1 MSNLLVKPYEIS
13 VWSDY
18 TENGKPRERKEAI
31 IGSNTMEGPYRATNI
46 SLKRNVN
53 GTKTLTFSLYINCYD
68 EETHVLRP
76 NPFLPFMS
84 NERKVKL
91 FYEGEWSDFIIKNIQ
106 ENSTNKMITYTAKDL
121 FINELGKTGFNL
133 VFDTEL
139 MNNQGTITE
148 LAEKIL
154 DGTDW
159 KVDKEGSNL
168 LRQTEED
175 PLYEW
180 TVSGTLSA
188 VNMMNGK
195 SISITNGTKVYLFY
209 TPLVKKSDY
218 IQLLY
223 YPAGEEP
230 EIEDGVIVDSFRYQY
245 YVAINWNENS
255 SFGSGKQ
262 IVDFRADRLVRKQ
275 KSTYDAALG
284 RQVYYYENNG
294 TTYYGFVDSEYISPI
309 VVENYIVNPSN
320 FSSTDGWRAGGDTI
334 IKLELIPPI
343 NGQGFITGQNMNSK
357 PYIKIEN
364 SDGWVYNAGFMS
376 NRSKIYEIAKGDKFV
391 YRYKVGPGS
400 LTQIPAVA
408 GSYTYENNSYSIEK
422 TILNFSSPQK
432 EEDTDYYR
440 CVAEATES
448 WSYQRLLDASLGFFL
463 NKTGTFYLEDVQFF
477 KYHEVEK
484 TGDILGSGIGGEE
497 NSQGRQT
504 YALTRAA
511 ETAGSFYVKN
521 GETYFKRADTGED
534 AIYWHYINGKWY
546 LFSLGPEYGKPT
558 GAMYRGWVYDWGH
571 WYFLDRT
578 SGQLVTG
585 WIKDSGQTY
594 YCNPNGTNP
603 RDRNNGGDELG
614 VMVSGQQQVDNQDY
628 VFAETGELLEGTKPT
643 TTGIAIPGEFFP
655 ARVESIYYYYNPNS
669 TYTNRDNLIYADTSI
684 NVPHQSYTPIYSTD
698 YEKIRSI
705 TASESNR
712 FNLIQELC
720 EVFEC
725 WAKFNIQHA
734 DNGEIIYT
742 QAVQPNGS
750 GANGVPNGTTYY
762 TAAKTIQFLEY
773 IGQDNYRGFRY
784 GINLKSIQR
793 TLDSEA
799 HVSKL
804 IIKENSNEFAK
815 DGFCSVARASLNP
828 YKENFILNFDYYIN
842 HNLLDESQLNKD
854 LYDEKA
860 GIGYLSK
867 LQTINRNRDNIIE
880 ERSKLETEKMQL
892 EAEVDVC
899 NVGME
904 KAIEDYNDKNA
915 ELIDYCQMT
924 YEALVGNPNHDRWD
938 DERVQEI
945 CTAIAI
951 ADNLANNFRERKE
964 FAEQQLGSKELNDGQ
979 PVGVLNQLDSIDQQL
994 EENRRKKEE
1003 LDDIFYAKYYR
1014 FLQEGSWVSED
1025 YYDDDLYY
1033 LDAKGVLHTS
1043 AFPKVTYNISVMEIS
1058 QVEGYENYSYSVGDK
1073 TYMEDTEFFGW
1084 VYVDG
1089 IQTPFKEEIVLS
1101 ETVDYLDAPEKNTIR
1116 VQNYKTQFDDLFQ
1129 RVAASVQNLQ
1139 LHTGA
1144 YERAASAFETHGVID
1159 FDLLQNTIIAGDIF
1173 FQTAGNQTIV
1183 WDNYGIKTNQPS
1195 NLEKQLRIANGALLV
1210 TLDGGKTWKTV
1221 ITSNGINADYIR
1233 AGRIDA
1239 STINI
1244 VDGNA
1249 PSFSWDKNGI
1259 NAYSP
1264 LADGNGYD
1272 LSKFVRF
1279 DKYGVYAI
1287 DGPNLTGKDGK
1298 ELGYGKAFD
1307 ANTYFGYSSP
1317 EEQIQD
1323 KAIFS
1328 LTREGFTLKTE
1339 YPNLPNG
1346 QENKGKFS
1354 ITSKEDLQLVNEVGN
1369 EVIKL
1374 GRLTD
1379 DLKTYG
1385 LRLSDHEGNPVLSAF
1400 SNIDGGNLIL
1410 TGRIGIKEEINPYDG
1425 ENFVNN
1431 RIELGMLQ
1439 SYEGKGYNKIF
1450 SAKPNTT
1457 TSAENTEV
1465 LENGETLA
1473 IFDDGTLLANKVNLT
1488 GTINATGGKIGNLT
1502 IQEMV
1507 TKIESID
1514 GTGFKTISIEN
1525 SKGLAFTDEVSEL
1538 NFEAIIEGF
1547 EEEPNYRWS
1556 YSSDLNNWTE
1566 FSQEKNLNLT
1576 FDQISDKLNLNNSI
1590 FLEVAAIQDGLII
1603 ATDIVELVYNSKIQ
1617 NSFGVEQIER
1627 IRTNKSL
1634 GTELSDIF
1642 NPEIIYCINE
1652 NLQSIEFKTI
1662 ENSKILTIN
1671 LGDLSVIPSNF
1682 ISSNLDLL
1690 QINLQ
1695 AILDA
1700 SYLDVE
1706 SNSLAYRLIET
1717 IKNYDNLNLIANYET
1732 VRGFCS
1738 IRRKIFTGWAE
1749 MSLGQDEI
1757 SMTIEDTKLTF
1768 DQTGLT
1774 IDNGKFKIVNANGEA
1789 VLYGDQSGNLT
1800 FEGNVYA
1807 NNGVF
1812 NGTVNATSGSFT
1824 GTINAAS
1831 GTIGGVQIN
1840 ENDLSLG
1847 RIILHAPTEEVL
1859 EITKP
1864 LDEHAT
1870 YGYIAAYTNNDES
1883 ELGFI
1888 IRDDG
1893 RIIAN
1898 DLAIGGSSYIADT
1911 LKVGDV
1917 LIKNPEDNGI
1927 FLDAGAFTA
1936 TAAGDLT
1943 LGNLK
1948 LNGTSSTISG
1958 DNWSINPTTA
1968 TFNNIVATGTF
1979 KTSVFEAQSVSLTG
1993 GKTVFKSG
2001 AIIEDYLYDGSQNAI
2016 LKIREGILSNADAGN
2031 AGFNVDDY
2039 LLVTRENG
2047 VDSILAKVIGISED
2061 TLQIEVINDYGLI
2074 NAIFNLA
2081 LNLGKFTDKDDRKVG
2096 DDWVIGVNSTNSQGK
2111 LGLRNNSLTVSE
2123 LSIKDD
2129 ELNVEN
2135 KIVLGDLTNI
2145 FSADKTSGLYATSVY
2160 LTGTLTTSYEDG
2172 DEILYAG
2179 VNTLNGATFNKET
2192 SLEKDNSPIVFW
2204 AGSEGKTNANI
2215 QDAKFQVTSN
2225 GTLYAQQ
2232 GYFKGSIITDATIEA
2247 SEIKT
2252 PTITGTGDG
2261 EAALTIK
2268 NADNAINF
2276 VGGNN
2281 QTIFKVATDGLELN
2295 TDAYFGNQVKIEPTK
2310 NSYIFPHLYVV
2321 DYNNADSS
2329 IRNTASILGPQIFGF
2344 SSVFENNFYNS
2355 GYNAANIEAY
2365 MGFKTDVEGNDKS
2378 IYLNVGNQELLQVQK
2393 NENETRI
2400 AAMAD
2405 EFYLDEE
2412 LNFGGIMRMVKRTD
2426 GYDLYF
2432 EDKEVNN

>member
-1 MSNLLVKPYEIS
+1 MSNLLIKPYEIS
-13 VWSDY
+13 VWSDCI
-18 TENGKPRERKEAI
+18 ENGKPRERKEAI
-31 IGSNTMEGPYRATNI
+31 IGSNTMEGPFRATNI

-76 NPFLPFMS
+76 NPFLPYMS

-154 DGTDW
+154 EGTDW
-159 KVDKEGSNL
+159 TVDKENSTL

-180 TVSGTLSA
+180 TTSGSYSA
-188 VNMMNGK
+188 VNMLSGQVVTIP
-195 SISITNGTKVYLFY
+195 SGTKVYLFY
-209 TPLVKKSDY
+209 TTLAEKSNY
-218 IQLLY
+218 VQLLY
-223 YPAGEEP
+223 YKNIEDFK
-230 EIEDGVIVDSFRYQY
+230 IEDGVVVKSLPHQY
-245 YVAINWNENS
+245 YVTVDWNSNY
-255 SFGSGKQ
+255 SFADTKQ
-262 IVDFRADRLVRKQ
+262 ITDYRADRLVRKQ
-275 KSTYDAALG
+275 KSTYDSTLG
-284 RQVYYYENNG
+284 RQVYYYEKNG
-294 TTYYGFVDSEYISPI
+294 TTYYGFVDAEYISPTVI
-309 VVENYIVNPSN
+309 ENYIVNPNN
-320 FSSTDGWRAGGDTI
+320 FSSTDGWRGSADTV
-334 IKLELIPPI
+334 IKLELIPAVT
-343 NGQGFITGQNMNSK
+343 NNNFIDGTKVNAK

-364 SDGWVYNAGFMS
+364 SDGMIYNAGFIS

-391 YRYKVGPGS
+391 FRYKIGTSNGNSVTPMKVS
-400 LTQIPAVA
+400 AVA
-408 GSYTYENNSYSIEK
+408 GSYEYQDSSYSIKE
-422 TILNFSSPQK
+422 TIFNFNNSTLD
-432 EEDTDYYR
+432 EEGYYC
-440 CVAEATES
+440 CVAEANEA
-448 WSYQRLLDASLGFFL
+448 WSYQRLQNASLGFFL
-463 NKTGTFYLEDVQFF
+463 NQRGTFYLEDVQFF
-477 KYHEVEK
+477 KYHVIEKVEDVL
-484 TGDILGSGIGGEE
+484 TSGE
-497 NSQGRQT
+497 NTRSA
-504 YALTRAA
+504 YSLTRAA
-511 ETAGSFYVKN
+511 ETKGSFYVKN
-521 GETYFKRADTGED
+521 GETYFKIEETGED
-534 AIYWHYINGKWY
+534 ATYWHYIGGKWY

-558 GAMYRGWVYDWGH
+558 GAMYRGWVYDWSN

-585 WIKDSGQTY
+585 WVQDSGQTY
-594 YCNPNGTNP
+594 YCSTEGSTPA
-603 RDRNNGGDELG
+603 RGGSLG
-614 VMVSGQQQVDNQDY
+614 KMVNGQQNIAGQDY
-628 VFAETGELLEGTKPT
+628 VFADSGELLSGTKPT
-643 TTGIAIPGEFFP
+643 VLGMAVPGEYFP
-655 ARVESIYYYYNPNS
+655 PSTESTYFYYNPNS
-669 TYTNRDNLIYADTSI
+669 NYSNRDDIIFEDTSVG
-684 NVPHQSYTPIYSTD
+684 VPSESYVPVYSND
-698 YEKIRSI
+698 YEKVRSI

-725 WAKFNIQHA
+725 WAKFNILHNE
-734 DNGEIIYT
+734 NGEIVYS

-750 GANGVPNGTTYY
+750 NAGGSPNNTVYY
-762 TAAKTIQFLEY
+762 KAAKTIQFLEY
-773 IGQDNYRGFRY
+773 VGQDNYRGFRY

-815 DGFCSVARASLNP
+815 DGFCSAARASLNP

-854 LYDEKA
+854 LYDESA

-867 LQTINRNRDNIIE
+867 LQSINRNRDTIIE
-880 ERSKLETEKMQL
+880 QRSKLETERMQL
-892 EAEVDVC
+892 QAEVDAC
-899 NVGME
+899 SIGEEEALEEFNE
-904 KAIEDYNDKNA
+904 KNS
-915 ELIDYCQMT
+915 ELIDYCGIT
-924 YEALVGNPNHDRWD
+924 YQALISNPNNARWD

-945 CTAIAI
+945 CTAITI
-951 ADNLANNFRERKE
+951 ADNLAKSFEERKK
-964 FAEQQLGSKELNDGQ
+964 FAEDQLGSTELNNGQ
-979 PVGVLNQLDSIDQQL
+979 PVGVLNQLQSIEQQL
-994 EENRRKKEE
+994 SSNAQKKEE
-1003 LDDIFYAKYYR
+1003 LDAIFYAKYYR

-1058 QVEGYENYSYSVGDK
+1058 QVEGYENYTYSVGDK

-1101 ETVDYLDAPEKNTIR
+1101 ETVDYLDSPEKNTIR

-1144 YERAASAFETHGVID
+1144 YERAASAFETNGVIN

-1173 FQTAGNQTIV
+1173 FQTAGNKTII
-1183 WDNYGIKTNQPS
+1183 WDNYGIKTSQPS
-1195 NLEKQLRIANGALLV
+1195 DSNKQIRIANGALLV
-1210 TLDGGKTWKTV
+1210 TTDGGKTWKTML
-1221 ITSNGINADYIR
+1221 TPSGINADYIN
-1233 AGRIDA
+1233 AGKIDA
-1239 STINI
+1239 SVINI

-1264 LADGNGYD
+1264 LVSGQGYD
-1272 LSKFVRF
+1272 LSNFVRF

-1287 DGPNLTGKDGK
+1287 DGPKVDAEKT
-1298 ELGYGKAFD
+1298 YGKAFD
-1307 ANTYFGYSSP
+1307 PSNYVGYSSP
-1317 EEQIQD
+1317 EDLIQD
-1323 KAIFS
+1323 KATFS
-1328 LTREGFTLKTE
+1328 LTREGFTLKTKF
-1339 YPNLPNG
+1339 PNIDEE
-1346 QENKGKFS
+1346 ENKGKFS
-1354 ITSKEDLQLVNEVGN
+1354 ITSKEDLQLFN

-1374 GRLTD
+1374 GRLSD

-1385 LRLSDHEGNPVLSAF
+1385 LRLSDYNGNPVLTAS
-1400 SNIDGGNLIL
+1400 SSIDGGNLVL
-1410 TGRIGIKEEINPYDG
+1410 TGRIGIKEELSDYDN
-1425 ENFVNN
+1425 NFINN
-1431 RIELGMLQ
+1431 RVELGLLKK
-1439 SYEGKGYNKIF
+1439 YDNGYNKIF
-1450 SAKPNTT
+1450 SAKPNTL
-1457 TSAENTEV
+1457 TSSENNEK

-1514 GTGFKTISIEN
+1514 GSNFKTISIEN
-1525 SKGLAFTDEVSEL
+1525 SNGLVFTDEVSEL
-1538 NFEAIIEGF
+1538 NFEVIIEGF

-1556 YSSDLNNWTE
+1556 YSSDLDSWTE

-1576 FDQISDKLNLNNSI
+1576 FNQISDKLNLNNSI
-1590 FLEVAAIQDGLII
+1590 FLEVAAIQDNLII
-1603 ATDIVELVYNSKIQ
+1603 ATDIVELVYNLKVQ

-1652 NLQSIEFKTI
+1652 NLRSIEFKTI
-1662 ENSKILTIN
+1662 ENNKILTIN
-1671 LGDLSVIPSNF
+1671 LEDLSVIPSNF

-1700 SYLDVE
+1700 SYLEVE
-1706 SNSLAYRLIET
+1706 SNSIAYRLIET

-1732 VRGFCS
+1732 VKGFCS

-1807 NNGVF
+1807 NNGIF

-1824 GTINAAS
+1824 GTINAAAGS
-1831 GTIGGVQIN
+1831 IGGVVIN

-1847 RIILHAPTEEVL
+1847 RIILHAPVDEVTE
-1859 EITKP
+1859 TGKP

-1870 YGYIAAYTNNDES
+1870 YGYIAAYADDANT
-1883 ELGFI
+1883 ELGFV

-1893 RIIAN
+1893 QIIAN
-1898 DLAIGGSSYIADT
+1898 NLAIGGDSYIADS
-1911 LKVGDV
+1911 LRVGDV

-1958 DNWSINPTTA
+1958 NNWSIDPTTA
-1968 TFNNIVATGTF
+1968 IFNNIVATGTF

-1993 GKTVFKSG
+1993 GKTIFKSG
-2001 AIIEDYLYDGSQNAI
+2001 AIIEDYVYTGNQNNI
-2016 LKIREGILSNADAGN
+2016 LKIKEGILSNADAGN

-2039 LLVTRENG
+2039 LLITRENG
-2047 VDSILAKVIGISED
+2047 IDSILAKVVSINGDSLE
-2061 TLQIEVINDYGLI
+2061 IEIINDYGI
-2074 NAIFNLA
+2074 SNVTFNLA
-2081 LNLGKFTDKDDRKVG
+2081 LNLGKFTDKDNVKIG
-2096 DDWVIGVNSTNSQGK
+2096 NDWVIGVNSTNSRGK

-2123 LSIKDD
+2123 LSIEDNDLK
-2129 ELNVEN
+2129 VEN

-2160 LTGTLTTSYEDG
+2160 LTGTLTTSYKDG
-2172 DEILYAG
+2172 NEILYAG
-2179 VNTLNGATFNKET
+2179 VNTLNGVNFNKDIAF
-2192 SLEKDNSPIVFW
+2192 EKDNSPIVFW
-2204 AGSEGKTNANI
+2204 AGSDGKADESI
-2215 QDAKFQVTSN
+2215 QNSKFQVTSN

-2252 PTITGTGDG
+2252 PTITGTGTG

-2268 NADNAINF
+2268 NADNAIDF
-2276 VGGNN
+2276 IGGSN
-2281 QTIFKVATDGLELN
+2281 QSIFKVATDGLELN
-2295 TDAYFGNQVKIEPTK
+2295 TDAYFGNQVKIESNK
-2310 NSYIFPHLYVV
+2310 NSYIFPHLYIVNHNHT
-2321 DYNNADSS
+2321 DTG
-2329 IRNTASILGPQIFGF
+2329 IKNTASILGPQIFGF
-2344 SSVFENNFYNS
+2344 SSMFEDNFYTP

-2365 MGFKTDVEGNDKS
+2365 MGFRTDVERKDKS
-2378 IYLNVGNQELLQVQK
+2378 IYLNVGNHEILQIQK
-2393 NENETRI
+2393 NENETKV
-2400 AAMAD
+2400 AAMSD
-2405 EFYLDEE
+2405 EFYIDDE
-2412 LNFGGIMRMVKRTD
+2412 LNFGGVMRMVKRID

-2432 EDKEVNN
+2432 EDKEVSN